1 MASRINQLCKP
12 RPLFEKF
19 DTVNCAIHHV
29 HMDSWEFRVRCK
41 ECMSVLVTLT
51 MAEGMLTASF
61 VEIALENYPDSI
73 PGEKLTLPVR
83 STDPISTQIELKTDN
98 FAPMN
103 YAVRCECV
111 DSNQKKIHNVSSASL
126 AQLGQ
131 VKGRRDFLV

>member
-1 MASRINQLCKP
+1 MEC
-12 RPLFEKF
+12 E
-19 DTVNCAIHHV
+19 IHHV

-51 MAEGMLTASF
+51 MAEAMLTASF
-61 VEIALENYPDSI
+61 VEIALENHLDSLV
-73 PGEKLTLPVR
+73 GDELTLPAR
-83 STDPISTQIELKTDN
+83 SLDSISTQIELKTDN

-103 YAVRCECV
+103 YAVRCECI
-111 DSNQKKIHNVSSASL
+111 DSNQKKIHNVSTASL

>member
-1 MASRINQLCKP
+1 MREP
-12 RPLFEKF
+12 GPLFEKF
-19 DTVNCAIHHV
+19 DTKERAIHHV

-61 VEIALENYPDSI
+61 VEVALENHPDNI
-73 PGEKLTLPVR
+73 FGDEFTLPVR
-83 STDPISTQIELKTDN
+83 SPHSISSQIELTTKN
-98 FAPMN
+98 FAPSN
-103 YAVRCECV
+103 YAVRCECI
-111 DSNQKKIHNVSSASL
+111 DSNQKKIHTVSTASL